1 MVLGG
6 DIVQAL
12 WSAVHR
18 CQNSFEVNNLNGS
31 YYFSTHG
38 CSLVL
43 SSIEVGLLEDEAPLD
58 AAAAA
63 RALLLKKFDILAMD
77 GDATDLNRS
86 EPLVYAR
93 SWRDFKHLNPFNAS
107 FRSNSGCSVCCCDRS
122 FDDPNPVGNY
132 SFLHQEFLLYTSSSR
147 FSPATRPHTHIHLF
161 FQLQTLIFL
170 HT

>member
-77 GDATDLNRS
+77 GDATESESLRTVGRLRTLADAPEYSTRDL
-86 EPLVYAR
+86 
-93 SWRDFKHLNPFNAS
+93 
-107 FRSNSGCSVCCCDRS
+107 G
-122 FDDPNPVGNY
+122 
-132 SFLHQEFLLYTSSSR
+132 
-147 FSPATRPHTHIHLF
+147 ATLST
-161 FQLQTLIFL
+161 
-170 HT
+170 